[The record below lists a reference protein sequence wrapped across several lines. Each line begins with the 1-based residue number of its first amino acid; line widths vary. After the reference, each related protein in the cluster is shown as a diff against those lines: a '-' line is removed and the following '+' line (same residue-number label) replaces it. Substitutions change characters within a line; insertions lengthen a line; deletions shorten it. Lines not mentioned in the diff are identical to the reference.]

1 VSKNNLKKVTLKFG
15 YLRNYSYVSTVI
27 EREMMMK
34 NVKELLKSWKH
45 DLAHADG
52 LMGTDYETLNEE
64 QFETL
69 SELVEELEQAI
80 TKDGNTIAGKWEVVG
95 EQTKHNLKF

>member
-1 VSKNNLKKVTLKFG
+1 MEFI
-15 YLRNYSYVSTVI
+15 SYVSTVI
-27 EREMMMK
+27 EREMMMNENKIPMK

-64 QFETL
+64 QFGTL
-69 SELVEELEQAI
+69 TDLVIELEMAI
-80 TKDGNTIAGKWEVVG
+80 QKDLN
-95 EQTKHNLKF
+95 Q

>member
-1 VSKNNLKKVTLKFG
+1 
-15 YLRNYSYVSTVI
+15 
-27 EREMMMK
+27 MK

-64 QFETL
+64 QYESL
-69 SELVEELEQAI
+69 AELVEELENAI
-80 TKDGNTIAGKWEVVG
+80 EKDNNTIAGKWMVVG
-95 EQTKHNLKF
+95 KQTKHNIKF

>member
-1 VSKNNLKKVTLKFG
+1 
-15 YLRNYSYVSTVI
+15 
-27 EREMMMK
+27 MK
-34 NVKELLKSWKH
+34 NVKKLLKSWKH

-64 QFETL
+64 QYQQL
-69 SELVEELEQAI
+69 WCLVTDLEIAI
-80 TKDGNTIAGKWEVVG
+80 QKDNNTIGKWEVVG

>member
-1 VSKNNLKKVTLKFG
+1 MLGQFKY
-15 YLRNYSYVSTVI
+15 YLYISTVI
-27 EREMMMK
+27 MREIKIMK

-64 QFETL
+64 QYETL
-69 SELVEELEQAI
+69 SDLVEELEDAI
-80 TKDGNTIAGKWEVVG
+80 QKDKNIIAGKWEVIG
-95 EQTKHNLKF
+95 EPTPHNYKF

>member
-1 VSKNNLKKVTLKFG
+1 M
-15 YLRNYSYVSTVI
+15 I
-27 EREMMMK
+27 MK

-64 QFETL
+64 QYETL
-69 SELVEELEQAI
+69 SDLVEELETAI
-80 TKDGNTIAGKWEVVG
+80 QKDNNTIGKWEVVG